1 MESFSMIEDLQI
13 NGIEPLGICF
23 LFIQHNSLEFQPR
36 LSDFIP
42 HYVFYFPDL
51 FHV

>member
-1 MESFSMIEDLQI
+1 MIEDLQI